1 MFSCICI
8 RTILTF
14 LSQYVNKMVTAEYG
28 TSSMGVDMQ
37 HLLSRSP
44 AVCQTYFISLL
55 FCAIINLFEQYVL
68 FYFTCSGHLCAAVG
82 FYIIKTGIN
91 G

>member
-37 HLLSRSP
+37 HLL
-44 AVCQTYFISLL
+44 V
-55 FCAIINLFEQYVL
+55 
-68 FYFTCSGHLCAAVG
+68 TCTRPVDGV
-82 FYIIKTGIN
+82 YM
-91 G
+91 